1 MKIKSKLSKY
11 LRKLKLLRFA
21 DQIRFYYTWL
31 KMYKK
36 NKQFRSLHPHIK
48 LPKDYLMYE
57 SFLLDYDSYYNGGK
71 VTAEWI
77 ISLINKHHKQIK
89 HLKILDWGC
98 GPGRVIR
105 HMPTLLEESN
115 QFFATDY
122 NEDSINWCS
131 KNIHHVDFSKNKLS
145 PPLSYENDFFDII
158 YGISIFTHLSEK
170 MHIEWIKELR
180 RVLKKDG
187 ILIVSLQGNNF
198 KLKLTST
205 ELKEFTNGKLVV
217 RGNTKEGHRMYS
229 AFHPE
234 TFVKCLFKDFTILNH
249 IVYSDDLA
257 KKNIPQDIWVLK
269 K

>member
-21 DQIRFYYTWL
+21 DQLRFYYTWL

-36 NKQFRSLHPHIK
+36 NRKFRSIHPHTK

-77 ISLINKHHKQIK
+77 VGLIRNHKEIK
-89 HLKILDWGC
+89 HKKILDWGC

-105 HMPTLLEESN
+105 HMPTLLEETN

-122 NEDSINWCS
+122 NEESIDWCS
-131 KNIHHVDFSKNKLS
+131 KNIDHIDFKTNHLS
-145 PPLSYENDFFDII
+145 PPLQYENDFFDII

-170 MHIEWIKELR
+170 MHTEWINELR

-187 ILIVSLQGNNF
+187 ILIVSMQGNNF
-198 KLKLTST
+198 KLKLTPS
-205 ELKEFTNGKLVV
+205 ELKEFSNGKLVV

-234 TFVKCLFKDFTILNH
+234 TFVKYLFKDFTILDH

-257 KKNIPQDIWVLK
+257 NSNISQDVWVIKK
-269 K
+269 